1 MISSAA
7 ADGEEKTLPN
17 DNLDTT
23 NTAETSLV
31 LSTELLQKCRHLLE
45 ELDTFQSLL
54 HKKLRNPQVVEA
66 RQLRSNVA
74 SELRALEKL
83 NRQAEDAVKSASTS
97 TSTTATT
104 AAAGPAP
111 DQDLAESRLIHA
123 LRSSNLPF
131 YEAVWAVA
139 KRSCTGLVAFGKRFY
154 WDDEDGSGGVTDDGV
169 KGKSKPSKD
178 KRKSVFVDIIADDG
192 EEWVKVSTISESRL
206 LFEMAE
212 KGWEMD
218 DSDLSSGD
226 EDGQERTILRNDWNS
241 EEQDDENEIEL
252 IKLARDAKKA
262 ASATRVRYRH
272 PRVRFVLPKIE
283 EGKFGDIDSVLS
295 EIRSHGIT
303 VECRE
308 SEKDTSTVPKLL
320 VSKDEPALS
329 HLLPHPFIRF
339 TSTLNVDCT
348 LLLAL
353 VSDLSHSQSISPL
366 PTHHKAIV
374 RQIEIEREQPLLPAE
389 LWPAMS
395 GHDLVC
401 TEEAAKRMCE
411 IVSII
416 GTDTEKMRTRILM
429 GDSPFESETREATLE
444 RFQELSDYQVPAQ
457 WRIPI
462 TVVDAKTIIDT
473 ARKHAKLP
481 SVVQNAAEIL
491 SDINYSVFLYGW
503 ITGLTTITSNRT
515 VAKQIEAT
523 VESHRNGDDSLEGP
537 PVWVCDTARSLIGKE
552 KDRK

>member
-1 MISSAA
+1 MISSDAA
-7 ADGEEKTLPN
+7 NGEEKTSLN

-83 NRQAEDAVKSASTS
+83 NRQAQDAVESASTFK
-97 TSTTATT
+97 STTT
-104 AAAGPAP
+104 AAGPAP

-154 WDDEDGSGGVTDDGV
+154 WDDEDGSGGVIDDGV

-218 DSDLSSGD
+218 DDSDLSSGD
-226 EDGQERTILRNDWNS
+226 EEDGQERTILRNDGNS
-241 EEQDDENEIEL
+241 VEQDDENEIEL

-283 EGKFGDIDSVLS
+283 EGKFGDIDGVLS

-320 VSKDEPALS
+320 VSKDKPALP

-353 VSDLSHSQSISPL
+353 VSDLSHSQTISPL

-429 GDSPFESETREATLE
+429 GDSPFENETREATLE

-462 TVVDAKTIIDT
+462 TVVDAKTVIDT
-473 ARKHAKLP
+473 ARKHTKLP
-481 SVVQNAAEIL
+481 SVVQNVAEIL

-503 ITGLTTITSNRT
+503 VTGLTTITSNRT